1 MAVTEDQ
8 VTRIILFD
16 TARIPEVQP
25 FIDDAVIMLTN
36 IIGTALD
43 TATFDLVTR
52 YMAAH
57 LIAISDPRV
66 NMEKVKSLQ
75 VRYDTKLDKGLGIT
89 HFGTMAMML
98 DSSGKLSQWN
108 TQVVSGEGLKQ
119 FFWAG
124 ETIV

>member
-124 ETIV
+124 EAIV

>member
-124 ETIV
+124 ETVV

>member
-16 TARIPEVQP
+16 TSRIPEVQP

-124 ETIV
+124 EAIV

>member
-16 TARIPEVQP
+16 TSRIPEVQP

-124 ETIV
+124 ETVV

>member
-16 TARIPEVQP
+16 AARIPEVQP

-124 ETIV
+124 ETVV

>member
-124 ETIV
+124 EAVV

>member
-124 ETIV
+124 EIIV

>member
-124 ETIV
+124 EPVV

>member
-98 DSSGKLSQWN
+98 DSSRKLSQWN

-124 ETIV
+124 ETVA

>member
-124 ETIV
+124 ETVI